1 MADSGMRRWKL
12 SPKCDGGV
20 LPVGAG
26 FSFKQIRKEHP

>member
-1 MADSGMRRWKL
+1 MADSGMRGWKL